1 MLCQTNL
8 NALGELEMCYDVYIW
23 RQSPFFSVTQS
34 YNSQKSWPLHSS
46 SQIEAK
52 KLRHP
57 RRSDACNLRLL
68 GLRATIEVLKQ
79 LPVIAKRN
87 ELAKAT
93 EHFIPRTRM
102 FAEPP
107 PSPPL
112 RFCSRFRR
120 SRTAPTREEYRHPCS
135 RTVEPQGRASH
146 DIGKLGRSSRGAR

>member
-1 MLCQTNL
+1 MIE
-8 NALGELEMCYDVYIW
+8 NAMPA
-23 RQSPFFSVTQS
+23 SF
-34 YNSQKSWPLHSS
+34 
-46 SQIEAK
+46 
-52 KLRHP
+52 
-57 RRSDACNLRLL
+57 LRLL

-112 RFCSRFRR
+112 RFCSR
-120 SRTAPTREEYRHPCS
+120 SEAREY
-135 RTVEPQGRASH
+135 
-146 DIGKLGRSSRGAR
+146 